1 MKAVCLQVITD
12 LFFINGVYCTAQKHA
27 ALSSSPVFSYEFAF
41 DGTAN
46 VFKTLAGG
54 ANLPGQFLL
63 KHIVITKFSIYYCK
77 SFTNMMDALCLGIF
91 DETTVRGLA
100 VINMA
105 EYFYFNVNGDDP
117 MRFIK
122 VSIAYL

>member
-12 LFFINGVYCTAQKHA
+12 LFFTNGVYCTAQKHA
-27 ALSSSPVFSYEFAF
+27 ALSGSPVFSYEFAF

-63 KHIVITKFSIYYCK
+63 KHIVITKFCIYYCMY
-77 SFTNMMDALCLGIF
+77 FTNMIF
-91 DETTVRGLA
+91 DETTFRGLA
-100 VINMA
+100 VLMTSVAWLPLILA

-122 VSIAYL
+122 SNG